1 MRYIYYTFFFL
12 ISCFLV
18 SVLPVKAEDILI
30 KGVHIITMKDD
41 KVLRNQNVLI
51 QDGKIAYIGKKSAKA
66 GKVVNAQGQYLL
78 PGLMDMHVHL
88 FSDDIMP
95 REAGLEELKVILSNG
110 VTSVRLM
117 NGYEHHLQWR
127 GKIKTNQLLGPNL
140 YVTSPEIVGR
150 KYTEDL
156 HGHLLT
162 EPAQADSVVR
172 AIKKEGYEFVKITVD
187 VSLPVY
193 NQITATAKEVGIPV
207 IGHVGP
213 KIKLINAIKAGQQ
226 IEHLDQFLDALLKDG
241 SSFTESISD
250 FNLWKKD
257 FWPSIFEVD
266 TSKISGIV
274 QLVKEHNVYNTP
286 TSNFLQNAFGYGM
299 DSLEILSRPDYTFT
313 PASRRPEYWRR
324 RSIYFTRVNPTEDMK
339 ARYLAIRKKIVK
351 ELHTQGCKLMAGS
364 DTPDWFYTYGFSLHR
379 ELEEFVKAGL
389 TPYQALETATINP
402 ARYLNVSDQYGTVEV
417 GKVADLVLL
426 SANPLESV
434 GNSRKI
440 NAVVKHGRYLDTNE
454 LQQMLE
460 KAKGVYEAN

>member
-1 MRYIYYTFFFL
+1 MKYIYSASIVLVGCLFL
-12 ISCFLV
+12 LR
-18 SVLPVKAEDILI
+18 LPVQAEDILI

-51 QDGKIAYIGKKSAKA
+51 RDGKIAYIGKKSAKA
-66 GKVVNAQGQYLL
+66 ERVVHAKGKYIL

-88 FSDDIMP
+88 FSDDGMP
-95 REAGLEELKVILSNG
+95 QEAGLEELKVLLSNG

-117 NGYEHHLQWR
+117 NGYQHHLQWR
-127 GKIKTNQLLGPNL
+127 EQIKNKQLLGPNL
-140 YVTSPEIVGR
+140 YVASPEIVGR
-150 KYTEDL
+150 KYTQDL

-162 EPAQADSVVR
+162 EPAQADSVIR
-172 AIKKEGYEFVKITVD
+172 AIKNEGYEFVKITVD

-207 IGHVGP
+207 VGHVGP
-213 KIKLINAIKAGQQ
+213 KIKLINALKAGQQ
-226 IEHLDQFLDALLKDG
+226 IEHLDQYLDALLKEG
-241 SSFTESISD
+241 SAYTESISD

-266 TSKISGIV
+266 TSKISGII
-274 QLVKEHNVYNTP
+274 QLVKENNVYNTP

-299 DSLEILSRPDYTFT
+299 DSLEILSRPDYLFT

-324 RSIYFTRVNPTEDMK
+324 RTIYFTRVNPTGEMK
-339 ARYLAIRKKIVK
+339 ERYKAIRKKIVK
-351 ELHTQGCKLMAGS
+351 ELQANGCKLMAGS

-402 ARYLNVSDQYGTVEV
+402 AQYLKVSDQYGTVEV

-426 SANPLESV
+426 SANPLESI
-434 GNSRKI
+434 SHSKKI
-440 NAVVKHGRYLDTNE
+440 SAVVKHGRYLTE
-454 LQQMLE
+454 KEIEQMLE
-460 KAKGVYEAN
+460 KAKAVYQAH